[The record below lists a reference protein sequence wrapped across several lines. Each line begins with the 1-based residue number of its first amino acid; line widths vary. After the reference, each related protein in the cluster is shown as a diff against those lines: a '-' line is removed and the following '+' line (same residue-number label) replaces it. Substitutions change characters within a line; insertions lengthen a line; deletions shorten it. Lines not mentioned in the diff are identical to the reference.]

1 MATTR
6 RQKKPEQAG
15 WRRRRRRRRGVERR
29 NHAACKSRID
39 QFNMCRAAG
48 KPAGKLHVNKYGE
61 TPPARNI
68 SSHLID
74 RRQTQ
79 KIRKTFN

>member
-15 WRRRRRRRRGVERR
+15 WRRRGGGEEEP
-29 NHAACKSRID
+29 AACKSRID

-48 KPAGKLHVNKYGE
+48 KPAGKLHVNIYGE
-61 TPPARNI
+61 TPPASNI
-68 SSHLID
+68 SSHPID
-74 RRQTQ
+74 PRQSQ
-79 KIRKTFN
+79 KTRKTFN